1 MTNLILSILIVSI
14 NCFSVNTR
22 YTNFEGTWKSE
33 GTKYTM
39 MITKETNNNNFKIVN
54 YKLQNIKRCSQ
65 DMEGYNDLVY
75 SPEEF
80 KRAANGK
87 LYSEISWDWPSDF
100 YCDVIY
106 EIINKDKL
114 KASFSGSRN
123 LVIFYER
130 AEDESNS
137 KWLSF
142 PEKNKQ
148 NQLKS
153 I

>member
-1 MTNLILSILIVSI
+1 
-14 NCFSVNTR
+14 
-22 YTNFEGTWKSE
+22 
-33 GTKYTM
+33 

-123 LVIFYER
+123 LVIFYKR
-130 AEDESNS
+130 AEDESNA

-142 PEKNKQ
+142 PEHNKQ
-148 NQLKS
+148 NQLKT